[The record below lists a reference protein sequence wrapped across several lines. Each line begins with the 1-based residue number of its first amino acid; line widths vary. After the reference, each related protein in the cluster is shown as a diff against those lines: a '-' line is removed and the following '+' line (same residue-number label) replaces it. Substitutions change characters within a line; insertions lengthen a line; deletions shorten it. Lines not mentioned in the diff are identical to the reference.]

1 MANERLLLVTT
12 VPPDHLDA
20 LLAAMTTA
28 GAGVLGAYSECAFVC
43 AGQGRFRAGE
53 LSNPA
58 YGERGAL
65 NTVEEVRVETWV
77 ERDNAR
83 AVVTALRT
91 AHPYEEPV
99 IYLVPLLDEA
109 EL

>member
-28 GAGVLGAYSECAFVC
+28 GAGVLGAYSECAFIC

-58 YGERGAL
+58 YGETRGAEHSRRGACGDVGG
-65 NTVEEVRVETWV
+65 TGQGARGRGGPAHGAPVRGAGDLS
-77 ERDNAR
+77 RPA
-83 AVVTALRT
+83 A
-91 AHPYEEPV
+91 
-99 IYLVPLLDEA
+99 
-109 EL
+109 